1 VAFLSIYDMNIFV
14 RYISIFILFLGG
26 RIVHAQSADSL
37 LVVDD
42 IQFDVKGYYVDE
54 SKKELV
60 VNLFAI
66 SYSTDPREYKMNT
79 FSTQV
84 FDQKKQPHFF
94 SEIQMGNVLVK
105 FEDKQ
110 NYLHYLLEEDKPVD
124 IQVVVKDWKKTD
136 KPVMIKL
143 VFESSTEEGEFL
155 DVPILLKN

>member
-1 VAFLSIYDMNIFV
+1 MNVFF
-14 RYISIFILFLGG
+14 RYVVVLMLFLGG
-26 RIVHAQSADSL
+26 GLVKAQSADSL

-42 IQFDVKGYYVDE
+42 IQFDVKEFHFDE
-54 SKKELV
+54 GKNELV
-60 VNLFAI
+60 INLFAT

-84 FDQKKQPHFF
+84 LDQKKQPHFF
-94 SEIQMGNVLVK
+94 STIQMGNVLVK

-124 IQVVVKDWKKTD
+124 IQVIVKDWKKTD

-155 DVPILLKN
+155 EVPISLKK

>member
-1 VAFLSIYDMNIFV
+1 MNVFF
-14 RYISIFILFLGG
+14 RYIVVLMLLLGG
-26 RIVHAQSADSL
+26 GFVKAQSADSL

-42 IQFDVKGYYVDE
+42 IQFDIKEFHVDE
-54 SKKELV
+54 SKHELV
-60 VNLFAI
+60 INLFAI
-66 SYSTDPREYKMNT
+66 SYSKNPREYKMNT

-84 FDQKKQPHFF
+84 LDQKKQSHFF
-94 SEIQMGNVLVK
+94 STIQMGNVLVK

-155 DVPILLKN
+155 EVPISLEK

>member
-1 VAFLSIYDMNIFV
+1 MNIFF
-14 RYISIFILFLGG
+14 RYAVIFVLFVSGG
-26 RIVHAQSADSL
+26 LVKAQSVDSL

-42 IQFDVKGYYVDE
+42 IQFDVKEFHLDE
-54 SKKELV
+54 SKNELTI
-60 VNLFAI
+60 NLFAI

-84 FDQKKQPHFF
+84 LDQKKQSHFF
-94 SEIQMGNVLVK
+94 STIRMGNVLVR

-124 IQVVVKDWKKTD
+124 IQVVVKDWKKSD
-136 KPVMIKL
+136 KPAMIKL

-155 DVPILLKN
+155 EVSIPLKK

>member
-1 VAFLSIYDMNIFV
+1 MNVFF
-14 RYISIFILFLGG
+14 RYVVVLMLFLVGG
-26 RIVHAQSADSL
+26 FVKAQSADSL

-42 IQFDVKGYYVDE
+42 IQFDVKEFHVDE
-54 SKKELV
+54 PKHELV
-60 VNLFAI
+60 INLFAI
-66 SYSTDPREYKMNT
+66 SYSKNPREYKMNT

-84 FDQKKQPHFF
+84 LDQKKQPHFF
-94 SEIQMGNVLVK
+94 YTIQMGNVLVK

-136 KPVMIKL
+136 KPVMVKL

-155 DVPILLKN
+155 EVPISLKK

>member
-1 VAFLSIYDMNIFV
+1 MNVFF
-14 RYISIFILFLGG
+14 RYVVVLILFLGG
-26 RIVHAQSADSL
+26 GLVKAQSADSL

-42 IQFDVKGYYVDE
+42 IQFDVREFHFDE
-54 SKKELV
+54 GKNELV
-60 VNLFAI
+60 INLFAI

-84 FDQKKQPHFF
+84 LDQKKQPHFF
-94 SEIQMGNVLVK
+94 STIQMGNVLVK

-124 IQVVVKDWKKTD
+124 IQVIVKDWKKTD
-136 KPVMIKL
+136 KPFMIKL

-155 DVPILLKN
+155 EVPIPLKK

>member
-1 VAFLSIYDMNIFV
+1 MNVFF
-14 RYISIFILFLGG
+14 RYVVVLMLFLGG
-26 RIVHAQSADSL
+26 GFVKAQSADSL

-42 IQFDVKGYYVDE
+42 IQFDVKEFHVDE
-54 SKKELV
+54 PKHELV
-60 VNLFAI
+60 INLFAI
-66 SYSTDPREYKMNT
+66 SYSKNPREYKMNT

-84 FDQKKQPHFF
+84 LDQKKQSHFF
-94 SEIQMGNVLVK
+94 STIQMGNVLVK

-124 IQVVVKDWKKTD
+124 IQVVIKDWKKTD

-155 DVPILLKN
+155 EVPISLKK

>member
-1 VAFLSIYDMNIFV
+1 M
-14 RYISIFILFLGG
+14 LFLGG
-26 RIVHAQSADSL
+26 GFVKAQSADSL

-42 IQFDVKGYYVDE
+42 IQFDVKEFHVDE
-54 SKKELV
+54 PKHELV
-60 VNLFAI
+60 INLFAI
-66 SYSTDPREYKMNT
+66 SYSKNPREYKMNT

-84 FDQKKQPHFF
+84 LDQKKQSHFF
-94 SEIQMGNVLVK
+94 STIQMGNVLVK

-124 IQVVVKDWKKTD
+124 IQVVIKDWKKTD

-155 DVPILLKN
+155 EVPISLKK

>member
-1 VAFLSIYDMNIFV
+1 MNVFF
-14 RYISIFILFLGG
+14 RYVVVLMLFLVGG
-26 RIVHAQSADSL
+26 FVKAQSADSL

-42 IQFDVKGYYVDE
+42 IQFDVKEFHVDE
-54 SKKELV
+54 PKHELV
-60 VNLFAI
+60 INLFAI
-66 SYSTDPREYKMNT
+66 SYSKNPREYKMNT

-84 FDQKKQPHFF
+84 LDQKKQPRFF
-94 SEIQMGNVLVK
+94 STIQMGNVLVK

-155 DVPILLKN
+155 EVPISLKK